1 MALKFQKASKAKA
14 KARVD
19 LIGPS
24 GSGKTWH
31 ALEIATELVGP
42 GGKIALID
50 TEHESASK
58 YADRFAFDTLNLESF
73 SPRNY
78 IEAIKAAADGG
89 YDALIIDSLSHA
101 WMGKDGALEMASA
114 AEKRS
119 GNKFASW
126 RDVSPE
132 VVRLI
137 ESILHAPMHV
147 IATMRSKTEY
157 SLEKDERGKTVPKK
171 VGMGAIF
178 KSEGEYEFDVVGE
191 LNQDNEVVIT
201 KTRCAELNE
210 KVFKRDGTGIGKI
223 LSKWLSDGVEPTHV
237 PAPMPD
243 AHVAVSP
250 ETVTQAV
257 REVFGQDVASSADPL
272 AIWREKVEAADS
284 VAALKALGNELRG
297 LTTPEQVAISVLYKT
312 RLAQLN
318 AAGA

>member
-137 ESILHAPMHV
+137 ESILHSPMHV
-147 IATMRSKTEY
+147 ISTMRSKTEY

-201 KTRCAELNE
+201 KTRCADLNE

-237 PAPMPD
+237 PAPVPTTPAQD
-243 AHVAVSP
+243 FVAAAK
-250 ETVTQAV
+250 ET
-257 REVFGQDVASSADPL
+257 FGSDTAATISAPDPL

-297 LTTPEQVAISVLYKT
+297 LTTPEQVAISGLYKT